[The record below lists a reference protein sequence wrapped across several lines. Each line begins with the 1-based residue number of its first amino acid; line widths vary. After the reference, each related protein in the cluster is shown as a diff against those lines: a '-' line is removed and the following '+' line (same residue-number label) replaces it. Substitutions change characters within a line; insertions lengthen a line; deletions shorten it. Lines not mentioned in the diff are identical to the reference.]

1 MNELLVGMGQR
12 IASAR
17 KAKNLTQEQ
26 LAELSG
32 VSYQTISSAQLNKK
46 SLRAENIIKI
56 SQVLGVS
63 TGYLLT
69 GKRTEK
75 DYITLDGKLSAVF
88 PENNHSVKRDTY
100 PFNLLILQHSGGKP
114 QIPEIQVHRCRIFA
128 QKPFVFQVFSVTHLL
143 SL

>member
-1 MNELLVGMGQR
+1 MNELLVGIGQR

-26 LAELSG
+26 LAERSG
-32 VSYQTISSAQLNKK
+32 VSYQTISSAQLDKK

-75 DYITLDGKLSAVF
+75 DYITFDSKLSAVV
-88 PENNHSVKRDTY
+88 PAKYNRIMRIIDI
-100 PFNLLILQHSGGKP
+100 IL
-114 QIPEIQVHRCRIFA
+114 EE
-128 QKPFVFQVFSVTHLL
+128 
-143 SL
+143 

>member
-32 VSYQTISSAQLNKK
+32 VSYQTISSAELDKK

-56 SQVLGVS
+56 SQALGVS
-63 TGYLLT
+63 TDYLLT
-69 GKRTEK
+69 GNRNEK
-75 DYITLDGKLSAVF
+75 DYITLDGKLSAVV
-88 PENNHSVKRDTY
+88 PAKYDRIMRIIDI
-100 PFNLLILQHSGGKP
+100 IL
-114 QIPEIQVHRCRIFA
+114 EE
-128 QKPFVFQVFSVTHLL
+128 
-143 SL
+143 

>member
-56 SQVLGVS
+56 SQALEVS
-63 TGYLLT
+63 TDYLLT
-69 GKRTEK
+69 GDRNVK
-75 DYITLDGKLSAVF
+75 DYLTLDGKLTAVA
-88 PENNHSVKRDTY
+88 PDKYNRIMRIIDI
-100 PFNLLILQHSGGKP
+100 IL
-114 QIPEIQVHRCRIFA
+114 EE
-128 QKPFVFQVFSVTHLL
+128 
-143 SL
+143 